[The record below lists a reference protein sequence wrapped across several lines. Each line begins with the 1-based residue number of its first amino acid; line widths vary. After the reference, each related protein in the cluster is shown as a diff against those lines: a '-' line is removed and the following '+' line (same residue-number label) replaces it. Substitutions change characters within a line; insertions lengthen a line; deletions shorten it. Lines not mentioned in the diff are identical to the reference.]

1 MEEQKKLLQDKPRI
15 AGVIAFLIGTGASA
29 WYYDHTM
36 TQANAHTSQTIYLP
50 HGFAALVSFAVLGIA
65 LMVFGQKMA
74 DYSKGLRGR
83 KKTLKDW
90 LFIACFT
97 LPGIAAF
104 FFLENQL
111 KQLGY
116 E

>member
-1 MEEQKKLLQDKPRI
+1 MALDKPRI
-15 AGVIAFLIGTGASA
+15 AGVLALLIGGGGSV
-29 WYYDHTM
+29 WFY
-36 TQANAHTSQTIYLP
+36 NAAMSEAITHEKETIIMP
-50 HGFAALVSFAVLGIA
+50 HGFAFLVAFAILGIG
-65 LMVFGQKMA
+65 LILFGQKLS

-90 LFIACFT
+90 LLIGCFVV
-97 LPGIAAF
+97 PGIAAF
-104 FFLENQL
+104 LFMEYQL